1 LANFQ
6 GTGSLIA
13 VVPEVTVVVGVLV
26 VHIMVAEA
34 METPGREAMETPGR
48 VAMETPGQVALEIRI
63 LTGAMGEID
72 YSRNV
77 LATILAGVVV
87 FYHMHDASL
96 TIQQINGT
104 LPPCHLGV
112 LCPDKACSIWS
123 LTWHT
128 RVL

>member
-1 LANFQ
+1 M
-6 GTGSLIA
+6 
-13 VVPEVTVVVGVLV
+13 VDVLV

-34 METPGREAMETPGR
+34 METLGREAMETQGQ
-48 VAMETPGQVALEIRI
+48 VAMETQGQVALEIRI

-87 FYHMHDASL
+87 VYHMHDASL

-104 LPPCHLGV
+104 YHHVTWVL
-112 LCPDKACSIWS
+112 LCPDKVCSFWS

-128 RVL
+128 CVL

>member
-13 VVPEVTVVVGVLV
+13 VAPEVTVVVGVLV

-34 METPGREAMETPGR
+34 METPGREAMETQ
-48 VAMETPGQVALEIRI
+48 GQVALEIRI
-63 LTGAMGEID
+63 LTGAMGESD

-112 LCPDKACSIWS
+112 PCPDKACSIWS

-128 RVL
+128 CVL